1 MFSGL
6 PSYVATFS
14 TCDLFLFVYVFT
26 PSYIRLYEDG
36 EPFNKFNTIIYQIMF
51 KALFI
56 FIILYLFLFD
66 VILLA
71 FKYKFEELY
80 FTQYFYVSELNH
92 TVPAFNTNISFE
104 KYMTYQALS
113 RYVATPKCMQYLSL
127 V

>member
-1 MFSGL
+1 
-6 PSYVATFS
+6 
-14 TCDLFLFVYVFT
+14 
-26 PSYIRLYEDG
+26 
-36 EPFNKFNTIIYQIMF
+36 MF

-71 FKYKFEELY
+71 FKYKFDELY

-127 V
+127 VWKYCLHLGFLNLCLKNEQNVDGIYSEVRNFEFKI